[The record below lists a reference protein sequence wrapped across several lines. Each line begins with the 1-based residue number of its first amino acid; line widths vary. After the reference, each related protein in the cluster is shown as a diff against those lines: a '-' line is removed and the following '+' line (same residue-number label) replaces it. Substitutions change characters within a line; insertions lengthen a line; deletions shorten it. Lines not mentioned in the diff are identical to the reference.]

1 MSWLDAIRF
10 DAQGLVPV
18 IAQDVRTK
26 EVLMLAWANA
36 EALEA
41 TRRTGFA
48 HYWSRSRKALWKKGE
63 TSGHLQRV
71 RAIRLD
77 CDGDAVLYLVE
88 QQGPACHTNRPSCFW
103 REHEG
108 EGWREIMEPE
118 A

>member
-41 TRRTGFA
+41 
-48 HYWSRSRKALWKKGE
+48 
-63 TSGHLQRV
+63 
-71 RAIRLD
+71 
-77 CDGDAVLYLVE
+77 
-88 QQGPACHTNRPSCFW
+88 
-103 REHEG
+103 
-108 EGWREIMEPE
+108 
-118 A
+118 